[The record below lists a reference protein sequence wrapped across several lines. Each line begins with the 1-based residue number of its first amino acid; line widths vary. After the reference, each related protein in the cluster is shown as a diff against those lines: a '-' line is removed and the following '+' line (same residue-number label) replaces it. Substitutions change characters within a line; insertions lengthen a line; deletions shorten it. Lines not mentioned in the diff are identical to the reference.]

1 MTWYNG
7 ISLLG
12 ILGLI
17 AIAWI
22 LSENRKALRWKPVFA
37 GLLLAL
43 AIGAFLFAWDG
54 GREVLK
60 WLNDGFLVLVEA
72 SKAGSQFLFGRLAI
86 GPGGEGSLGP
96 ILMFQVLPSIVFFS
110 ALIGVLYY
118 VGLMGFLIRIFARA
132 FSRLFRLSGAESL
145 TTASNI
151 FVGVESILTVK
162 PHLRALTRSEIHMV
176 LAAGMATVA
185 SNVMVAYYEMLK
197 DHFPNIV
204 GHLISATLIS
214 APAAVVFAKMLVPE
228 REQPETLGVHIHPHY
243 EKESSLI
250 EAVING
256 ASNGLKLISGIVAL
270 LLAVLGLVALL
281 NIMLKGGTELVSG
294 GSLSLTLEGILG
306 YLFYPLSLMIGIEPE
321 QALAA
326 SQLIGER
333 VVITEF
339 GSYQHMAG
347 MIADGQ
353 INDRTAIIVSYV
365 LCGFAHF
372 ASLAIFAGGITAIVP
387 EKTKE
392 VASVAFRALI
402 SANLAC
408 LMTGAVAGLFYT
420 GQSVL
425 FAG

>member
-12 ILGLI
+12 IFGLI
-17 AIAWI
+17 AIAWLI
-22 LSENRKALRWKPVFA
+22 SENRKALRWKPVFG
-37 GLLLAL
+37 GLVVAL
-43 AIGAFLFAWDG
+43 AIGAFLFAWEG
-54 GREVLK
+54 GHEVLK
-60 WLNDGFLVLVEA
+60 WLNNGFMVLVEA
-72 SKAGSQFLFGRLAI
+72 SKAGGQFLFGRLALS
-86 GPGGEGSLGP
+86 PDEEGNLGP

-110 ALIGVLYY
+110 ALIAVLYY
-118 VGLMGFLIRIFARA
+118 FGLMGFLIRIFARI
-132 FSRLFRLSGAESL
+132 FSRLFRLSGAESV

-162 PHLRALTRSEIHMV
+162 PHLKALTRSELHMV

-185 SNVMVAYYEMLK
+185 SNVMAAYYFILRDE
-197 DHFPNIV
+197 FPNIV
-204 GHLISATLIS
+204 GHLISATFIS

-228 REQPETLGVHIHPHY
+228 REQPETLGVNVHPHY
-243 EKESSLI
+243 ERESSMI

-256 ASNGLKLISGIVAL
+256 AGNGLKLISGIVAL
-270 LLAVLGLVALL
+270 LLAVLGLVALV
-281 NIMLKGGTELVSG
+281 NIFLQGGTEWISG

-306 YLFYPLSLMIGIEPE
+306 YVFYPFSIMIGVEPE
-321 QALAA
+321 QAMVA

-333 VVITEF
+333 IIITEF
-339 GSYQHMAG
+339 GSYGHMAAL
-347 MIADGQ
+347 IADGQ

-392 VASVAFRALI
+392 VASVAIRALI

-425 FAG
+425 FSG